1 MTRASGMTRRQLL
14 ASAGVGAAGLLA
26 ATSGCDGPLP
36 RPRPLAVKGS
46 PGSPYLRGVNSYTL
60 NYAASDG
67 RFVGEAPASYRF
79 LAARGHRLVRLPF
92 EWGYIQ
98 PQLGRPLSGRFVAA
112 VESEVAAI
120 AHAGMKVVLDVH
132 SSGRHPLA
140 HRALRHFG
148 AGISQ
153 AQFQDLWVR
162 LSDRFGGDPRI
173 YAYDLMNE
181 PDGFSDQVWQ
191 SFSQSAVDVL
201 RAHGD
206 NALLWIEGTA
216 YSMPNDWREHQPMP
230 WIEDPVDNHAYS
242 AHAYPGLTSYHPQR
256 HPQANDERDF
266 LVGLRD
272 FLDWLNEFGRRG
284 SVGEVGWPSR
294 RFVGATG
301 AAQWNRLGD
310 AWYAMA
316 DAGGLDVTYFGA
328 SSAYDNWL
336 WAYDAPHN
344 RFPVPGLQRA
354 ESQSAVIEAHLAAGQ
369 RSMVRQHQGGR

>member
-1 MTRASGMTRRQLL
+1 MTRRQLL
-14 ASAGVGAAGLLA
+14 ASATVGATGLLTT
-26 ATSGCDGPLP
+26 TSGCAGPLP
-36 RPRPLAVKGS
+36 RPRPLAVKVA
-46 PGSPYLRGVNSYTL
+46 PGGPSLRGVNSYTL
-60 NYAASDG
+60 KYASDEG
-67 RFVGEAPASYRF
+67 RLVGEPPSSYRF
-79 LAARGHRLVRLPF
+79 LAAHGHRLVRLPF
-92 EWGYIQ
+92 EWGHIQ

-112 VESEVAAI
+112 VEREVAAI

-132 SSGRHPLA
+132 SSGRHPLS

-181 PDGFSDQVWQ
+181 PGGFSDQVWQ
-191 SFSQSAVDVL
+191 TFSQSAVDVL

-206 NALLWIEGTA
+206 NALLWIEGTS
-216 YSMPNDWREHQPMP
+216 YSYPSDWREHQPMP
-230 WIEDPVDNHAYS
+230 WIDDPVDNHAYS
-242 AHAYPGLTSYHPQR
+242 AHTYPGLTSYHPQR
-256 HPQANDERDF
+256 HPRANDQREF

-301 AAQWNRLGD
+301 AAQWNSLAD

-328 SSAYDNWL
+328 SSVYDNWL

-344 RFPVPGLQRA
+344 RFPVPGLRSA
-354 ESQSAVIEAHLAAGQ
+354 ESQSAVIEAHLATGQ
-369 RSMVRQHQGGR
+369 RSTVR